1 MESNQAEDNE
11 KVPETEPGQV
21 NLLETKQTEDG
32 WIIRRPKRMKLTAE
46 ESIRRTEEFI
56 NDPKRKEQFIA
67 AIRKGKG

>member
-1 MESNQAEDNE
+1 MENNQTEDNE
-11 KVPETEPGQV
+11 KMPETEPVQAGQ
-21 NLLETKQTEDG
+21 LETKQTEDS

-67 AIRKGKG
+67 AIRKSKG